1 MAEARAAASN
11 AQAGTRQTTAQQ
23 AENASTT
30 LVATAVI
37 EAVTVNVNSGV
48 QVVSVR
54 AQAEGGGVG
63 PLIMW
68 PAVRPEVTATAA
80 TGNGARIRLRIGC
93 NIVAA
98 LQRKEVIGRS
108 WRGSLEG
115 G

>member
-37 EAVTVNVNSGV
+37 EAVNVNVNSEV

-80 TGNGARIRLRIGC
+80 TGNGARIRLCIGC